1 MAEEKNFADM
11 DLKDFIWETEE
22 HRFEPKEN
30 RYENIVKGK
39 KKEAEEKN
47 KLKRRNY
54 VMILT
59 LADSKRKNWKS
70 RIMLI
75 SPNICE
81 ISFCILY

>member
-30 RYENIVKGK
+30 RYENILKGK

-47 KLKRRNY
+47 KLKEKKLRDDSDISRFKKKKLEELHNAN
-54 VMILT
+54 LT
-59 LADSKRKNWKS
+59 EHL
-70 RIMLI
+70 
-75 SPNICE
+75 
-81 ISFCILY
+81 